1 MTLFTITPLHIWNM
15 CEKVKAKQISL
26 CWWERGG
33 LQQEVYATK
42 KVLESRVSS
51 FQGGG
56 WEGGTQQRQCK
67 FGLSQYVHPQVPG
80 AQEYRRGPCSLKFN
94 DGPNPPS
101 PFKIHF
107 CVSQG
112 ASQCTKYVCTF
123 IMDLNGCCTC
133 AYLTL
138 TRPLREIAKS
148 QWWQVSSA
156 VTGC

>member
-1 MTLFTITPLHIWNM
+1 M

-26 CWWERGG
+26 CWRGRGG

-42 KVLESRVSS
+42 KVLESHVSS
-51 FQGGG
+51 FWGGG
-56 WEGGTQQRQCK
+56 WEGGMQQGRHE
-67 FGLSQYVHPQVPG
+67 FGLSGYIHPQVPG
-80 AQEYRRGPCSLKFN
+80 AQQYRSGPCSLKFN

-112 ASQCTKYVCTF
+112 ASHHAKCVCTF

-133 AYLTL
+133 AYLML
-138 TRPLREIAKS
+138 SRPLGKELNLS
-148 QWWQVSSA
+148 D
-156 VTGC
+156 GE